1 MKRIRRNKISV
12 IGAGNVG
19 ATAAHLCALKEL
31 GDVVLVDIAEGIPQG
46 KGLDM
51 YESTPVEGVSVGIVG
66 TNSYEATAES
76 DVVIITAGLPRKPGM
91 SRDDL
96 LKTNADIVASVTKQV
111 VKYSPEAI
119 LIVVSNPLDAM
130 CHVALENS
138 GFPPERV
145 MGMAGIL
152 DTARYR
158 SFLAMEIGC
167 SPDDI
172 QALLLGGHGDT
183 MVPLPSY
190 TTVQGIPVTHFVK
203 EERLNEIVERAKK
216 GGGEI
221 VALLKTGSA
230 YYAPAAASV
239 EMAEAILKDQ
249 KKIRP
254 VCAYL
259 QGEFGY
265 QKIYLG
271 VPVLLGAKG
280 IEKVIEI
287 PLTASEKTLL
297 DQSKAAVEELVKV
310 LS

>member
-1 MKRIRRNKISV
+1 M

-51 YESTPVEGVSVGIVG
+51 YESTPVEKVTVNITG
-66 TNSYEATAES
+66 TNSYEETKGS
-76 DVVIITAGLPRKPGM
+76 DIVILTAGLPRKPGM

-96 LKTNADIVASVTKQV
+96 LKTNADIVRSCTEQV
-111 VKYSPEAI
+111 VKTSPDAI
-119 LIVVSNPLDAM
+119 LIIVSNPLDAM
-130 CHVALENS
+130 CHVALKAS
-138 GFPPERV
+138 GFPKERV

-158 SFLAMEIGC
+158 SFLAMETGF

-190 TTVQGIPVTHFVK
+190 TTVQGIPITQFVNSD
-203 EERLNEIVERAKK
+203 RLAEIVDRAKK

-221 VALLKTGSA
+221 VGLLKTGSA
-230 YYAPAAASV
+230 YYAPAASSV

-254 VCAYL
+254 VCAFL
-259 QGEFGY
+259 EGEYGY
-265 QKIYLG
+265 SGIYLG
-271 VPVLLGAKG
+271 VPVVLGAKG
-280 IEKVIEI
+280 IERVIEI
-287 PLTASEKTLL
+287 PLSDTEKSLL
-297 DQSKAAVEELVKV
+297 DNSKAAVDELVSK
-310 LS
+310 LP

>member
-1 MKRIRRNKISV
+1 MAITKNKISV

-31 GDVVLVDIAEGIPQG
+31 GDVVLVDIVEGIPQG
-46 KGLDM
+46 KALDIH
-51 YESTPVEGVSVGIVG
+51 ESTPVEAVTVNMTG
-66 TNSYEATAES
+66 TNSYEETKDS

-96 LKTNADIVASVTKQV
+96 LKTNADIVRKVTTEV
-111 VKYSPEAI
+111 VKQSPNST
-119 LIVVSNPLDAM
+119 LIIVSNPLDAM
-130 CHVALENS
+130 CHVAKEAS
-138 GFPPERV
+138 GFPKERV

-158 SFLAMEIGC
+158 SFLSTEIGC

-172 QALLLGGHGDT
+172 HALLLGGHGDS
-183 MVPLPSY
+183 MVPLPRY
-190 TTVQGIPVTHFVK
+190 TTVQGIPVTHFVS
-203 EERLNEIVERAKK
+203 ESRLNEIVERAKK

-221 VALLKTGSA
+221 VALLKSGSA
-230 YYAPAAASV
+230 YYAPAASSV

-259 QGEFGY
+259 EGEFGL
-265 QKIYLG
+265 KDIYLG
-271 VPVLLGAKG
+271 VPVLLGAAG
-280 IEKVIEI
+280 VERVIE
-287 PLTASEKTLL
+287 LELNSGEKDLL
-297 DQSKAAVEELVKV
+297 QSSYQSVKELVDK
-310 LS
+310 L